1 MRLIISGIIM
11 VIMILPGYAGILS
24 VPSEKYPDIQTAIDS
39 ATVNDTVLVDPGTYN
54 ERIDFSGKNII
65 VASRYLTEPD
75 TGNISGTVINGQ
87 NGGTTVSFQNGEDST
102 AQLIGFTITGGFV
115 FPGEGG
121 GINCSNRSGPT
132 LRDLVIRNNIS
143 STGGGLFVYDS
154 SHVMLSNVIIRN
166 NSAFYTGG
174 GIHCDRSSSV
184 RFQNGLISGNTAND
198 DGGGLYLND
207 SSFIELDS
215 VVLMNNYASYTGGG
229 VSASQSSLSLRDLM
243 IYDNLSIQGGAFF
256 LENCYGTV
264 FDNCTLSGNTAEE
277 EGGGI
282 FALESGI
289 QLKSSRIYH
298 NLAYL
303 SGGGIFTAYSTL
315 SFNASDRSD
324 VFLNFA
330 GLDGND
336 FYAETDSL
344 ITVALDTA
352 TILPLTGYQ
361 VTPLSMFQID
371 AAAPKVVAGG
381 GELYV
386 NPGGS
391 DTNNG
396 LTPAAPLKTIAC
408 ALTKIGSDSN
418 THGTIHLAPGTYGRY
433 ENGDYFPLNMR
444 SFTKITGDDPAA
456 VILDGAYL
464 TPILAFS
471 DDRMAAIENLK
482 LQNAYGYN
490 GGAVYMNNSQADFY
504 HTIFLQN
511 SADLGSAL
519 YLENG
524 AGVTLLNS
532 TLVSNSSY
540 GVVYL
545 VQASADIANS
555 IFWLNYTDP
564 LIFDVFSDT
573 SKAVIAYSDIE
584 GGREGFTSAD
594 NGTLFW
600 LSGNLAQSPMFED
613 SVSYD
618 LRLGNGSPCIDAGR
632 QDTVLYYNSDRDS
645 LMIPVLAFNDNN
657 PDMGAIE
664 SGVPNFVN
672 RSSNFPDHFEVYQN
686 YPNPF
691 NPVTTIRYYLPAA
704 SEVNIRVYNL
714 LGQKVY
720 SDDQDL
726 VSAGFH
732 EMVFDGSG
740 KSSGMYFYVVNAG
753 HNTATR
759 KMLLV
764 K

>member
-1 MRLIISGIIM
+1 MRIIISCIIM
-11 VIMILPGYAGILS
+11 IIMILPGYAGILN
-24 VPSEKYPDIQTAIDS
+24 VPSEKYPDIQAAIDS
-39 ATVNDTVLVDPGTYN
+39 ATVNDTVLVQPGMYN
-54 ERIDFSGKNII
+54 ERIDFSGKNIV
-65 VASRYLTEPD
+65 VASLYLTEPD

-87 NGGTTVSFQNGEDST
+87 SGGTTVKFQNGEDST

-121 GINCSNRSGPT
+121 GINCSNGSGPT
-132 LRDLVIRNNIS
+132 LRDLVVRNNIS

-215 VVLMNNYASYTGGG
+215 VVLINNYASYTGGG

-303 SGGGIFTAYSTL
+303 SGGGIFTAYSSLTFDE
-315 SFNASDRSD
+315 SGRSD
-324 VFLNFA
+324 LFLNFA
-330 GLDGND
+330 GLEGND
-336 FYAETDSL
+336 FYAESDSL

-361 VTPLSMFQID
+361 VTPLSMFQIH
-371 AAAPKVVAGG
+371 ANTAKVSAGG

-386 NPGGS
+386 NPAGN
-391 DTNNG
+391 DENDG
-396 LTPAAPLKTIAC
+396 LTPAAPLRTIAL
-408 ALTKIGSDSN
+408 ALTKIGADSN
-418 THGTIHLAPGTYGRY
+418 NHGMIHLAPGTYGQY

-444 SFTKITGDDPAA
+444 SFTKINGDDPSA
-456 VILDGAYL
+456 VILDGGYT
-464 TPILAFS
+464 TPILTFS
-471 DDRMAAIENLK
+471 GDKEAAIENLK

-504 HTIFLQN
+504 RTIFQQN
-511 SADLGSAL
+511 TADLGGAL

-524 AGVTLLNS
+524 AEAMLLNS
-532 TLVSNSSY
+532 TLVDNPSY
-540 GVVYL
+540 GVVYMA
-545 VQASADIANS
+545 QASASVANS
-555 IFWLNYTDP
+555 IFWLNNTDP
-564 LIFDVFSDT
+564 LIFDIFSDT
-573 SKAVIAYSDIE
+573 SGAVIAYSDIE
-584 GGREGFTSAD
+584 GGREGFTSVD

-600 LSGNLAQSPMFED
+600 LSGNLSQSPMFED
-613 SVSYD
+613 SVGYD
-618 LRLGNGSPCIDAGR
+618 LRLGTGSPCIDAGR
-632 QDTVLYYNSDRDS
+632 QDTVLYFNSDRDS
-645 LMIPVLAFNDNN
+645 LMIPAFTYNDNA
-657 PDMGAIE
+657 PDMGALE
-664 SGVPNFVN
+664 SGIPNFVS
-672 RSSNFPDHFEVYQN
+672 RSSNLPDHFEVFQN

-691 NPVTTIRYYLPAA
+691 NPVTTIRYYLPVA
-704 SEVNIRVYNL
+704 SDVNIKVYNL

-720 SDDQDL
+720 SDDQYL
-726 VSAGFH
+726 ASAGFH

-740 KSSGMYFYVVNAG
+740 ISSGMYFYVINAG
-753 HNTATR
+753 NNTATR